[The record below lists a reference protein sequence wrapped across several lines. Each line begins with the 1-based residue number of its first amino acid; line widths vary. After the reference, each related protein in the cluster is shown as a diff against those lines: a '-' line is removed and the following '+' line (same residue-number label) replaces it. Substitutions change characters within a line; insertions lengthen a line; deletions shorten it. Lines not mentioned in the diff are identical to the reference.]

1 MLPKIVKM
9 LVDKRNDIKKEMD
22 QEQEES
28 KKHLLNLKQQ
38 TVKIIANSIYGCL
51 GSKTSRF
58 FCKPMAALIT
68 FYGRKLLKQIIAQV
82 EDRYNVIYGDTD
94 SVMISTGT

>member
-1 MLPKIVKM
+1 MLI
-9 LVDKRNDIKKEMD
+9 DKRNDIKKEMD
-22 QEQEES
+22 NEEDES
-28 KKHLLNLKQQ
+28 KKNLLDLKQK

-68 FYGRKLLKQIIAQV
+68 FYGRKLLK
-82 EDRYNVIYGDTD
+82 
-94 SVMISTGT
+94 